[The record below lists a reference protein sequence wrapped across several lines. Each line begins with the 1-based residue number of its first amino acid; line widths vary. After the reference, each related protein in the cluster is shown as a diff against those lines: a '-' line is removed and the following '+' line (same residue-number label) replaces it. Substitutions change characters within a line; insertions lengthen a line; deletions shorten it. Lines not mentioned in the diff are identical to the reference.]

1 MHQRRRVVAAG
12 AATIAIFLAVQVGAL
27 ALVGPFESAGYRAV
41 ENPSNPAN
49 SAIYLGA
56 ILVATAVMLGTIK
69 LGADWVLRG
78 FVILS
83 AGFVSLYVFSVLLPA
98 PLGWSVAGI
107 ATSPLALAAAGL
119 LAGALLFYPE
129 WYVIDAA
136 GIVMGAG
143 AAALFGIS
151 FGLLPA
157 IVLLVA
163 LAVYDAISVYGTE
176 HMLALADGV
185 MDLKL
190 PVVLV
195 IPLTLSYSFLDES
208 PSTAEDSDGRAV
220 EADGGEP
227 SETRLAS
234 SDERGEVRP
243 EGAPRNS
250 ERQGRE
256 RSESDGGDDAATDE
270 TADANSDGDD
280 AAERPGLDEREAL
293 FVGLGDAVM
302 PGVMVASAAV
312 FAPASPLVTGFALT
326 LPALTA
332 MIGTICGLVA
342 LLWFVMQ
349 GRAHA
354 GLPLLNG
361 GAVGGYLLGALA
373 AGIPLVRAVGLGPY
387 V

>member
-1 MHQRRRVVAAG
+1 MNQRRRVVAAG
-12 AATIAIFLAVQVGAL
+12 AATVAIFLVVQVGAL

-56 ILVATAVMLGTIK
+56 ILVATAAMLGVIK
-69 LGADWVLRG
+69 LGADWILRG

-185 MDLKL
+185 MNLKL

-208 PSTAEDSDGRAV
+208 PSTAEEPDGQAV
-220 EADGGEP
+220 EA
-227 SETRLAS
+227 
-234 SDERGEVRP
+234 
-243 EGAPRNS
+243 
-250 ERQGRE
+250 
-256 RSESDGGDDAATDE
+256 DGGDDAATDE
-270 TADANSDGDD
+270 MAGDDGDD
-280 AAERPGLDEREAL
+280 AAERPGLGDREAL

-312 FAPASPLVTGFALT
+312 FAPAPPLFEGFALT

-361 GAVGGYLLGALA
+361 GAVGGYLLGALV
-373 AGIPLVRAVGLGPY
+373 AGIPLVRALGLGPY

>member
-1 MHQRRRVVAAG
+1 MNQRRRVVAAG
-12 AATIAIFLAVQVGAL
+12 AATVAIFLVVQVGAL

-56 ILVATAVMLGTIK
+56 ILVATAAMLGVIK
-69 LGADWVLRG
+69 LGADWILRG

-185 MDLKL
+185 MNLKL

-208 PSTAEDSDGRAV
+208 PSTAEEPDGQAV
-220 EADGGEP
+220 EA
-227 SETRLAS
+227 
-234 SDERGEVRP
+234 
-243 EGAPRNS
+243 
-250 ERQGRE
+250 
-256 RSESDGGDDAATDE
+256 DGGDDAATDE
-270 TADANSDGDD
+270 MAGDD
-280 AAERPGLDEREAL
+280 DDDAVERPGLGDREAL

-312 FAPASPLVTGFALT
+312 FAPAPPLFEGFALT

-361 GAVGGYLLGALA
+361 GAVGGYLLGALT
-373 AGIPLVRAVGLGPY
+373 AGIPLVRALGLGPY

>member
-1 MHQRRRVVAAG
+1 MHQRRRAVAAG
-12 AATIAIFLAVQVGAL
+12 AATVAIFLAVQVGAL

-56 ILVATAVMLGTIK
+56 ILVATAAMLGVIE
-69 LGADWVLRG
+69 LGADRVLRG

-107 ATSPLALAAAGL
+107 ATSPLALAAAGV
-119 LAGALLFYPE
+119 LAGALLRYPE

-195 IPLTLSYSFLDES
+195 IPLTLSYSFLDGS
-208 PSTAEDSDGRAV
+208 PSTTDGSDRRAV
-220 EADGGEP
+220 EADGGDDA
-227 SETRLAS
+227 T
-234 SDERGEVRP
+234 SDEMG
-243 EGAPRNS
+243 
-250 ERQGRE
+250 
-256 RSESDGGDDAATDE
+256 DGD
-270 TADANSDGDD
+270 SDD
-280 AAERPGLDEREAL
+280 AAERPGLDGREAL

-312 FAPASPLVTGFALT
+312 FAPAPPLFEGVALT

-332 MIGTICGLVA
+332 MIGTLCGLVA
-342 LLWFVMQ
+342 LLRFVMQ

-373 AGIPLVRAVGLGPY
+373 AGIPLVRALGLGPY
-387 V
+387 L

>member
-1 MHQRRRVVAAG
+1 MNQRRRVVAAG
-12 AATIAIFLAVQVGAL
+12 AATVAIFLVVQVGAL

-56 ILVATAVMLGTIK
+56 ILVATAAMLGVIK
-69 LGADWVLRG
+69 LGADWILRG

-119 LAGALLFYPE
+119 LAGALFLFPE

-185 MDLKL
+185 MNLKL

-208 PSTAEDSDGRAV
+208 PSTAEEPDGQAV
-220 EADGGEP
+220 EA
-227 SETRLAS
+227 
-234 SDERGEVRP
+234 
-243 EGAPRNS
+243 
-250 ERQGRE
+250 
-256 RSESDGGDDAATDE
+256 DGGDDAATDE
-270 TADANSDGDD
+270 MAGDDDDD
-280 AAERPGLDEREAL
+280 AAERPGLGDREAL

-312 FAPASPLVTGFALT
+312 FAPAPPLFEGFALT

-332 MIGTICGLVA
+332 MIGTICGLVV

-361 GAVGGYLLGALA
+361 GAVGGYLLGALT
-373 AGIPLVRAVGLGPY
+373 AGIPLVRALGLGPY

>member
-1 MHQRRRVVAAG
+1 MNQRRRVVAAG
-12 AATIAIFLAVQVGAL
+12 AATVAIFLVVQVGAL

-56 ILVATAVMLGTIK
+56 ILVATAAMLGVIK
-69 LGADWVLRG
+69 LGADWILRG

-185 MDLKL
+185 MNLKL

-208 PSTAEDSDGRAV
+208 PSTAEEPDGQAV
-220 EADGGEP
+220 EA
-227 SETRLAS
+227 
-234 SDERGEVRP
+234 
-243 EGAPRNS
+243 
-250 ERQGRE
+250 
-256 RSESDGGDDAATDE
+256 DGGDDAATDE
-270 TADANSDGDD
+270 MAGDD
-280 AAERPGLDEREAL
+280 DDDAVERPGLGDREAL

-312 FAPASPLVTGFALT
+312 FAPAPPLFEGFALT

-361 GAVGGYLLGALA
+361 GAVGGYLLGALV
-373 AGIPLVRAVGLGPY
+373 AGIPLVRALGLGPY

>member
-1 MHQRRRVVAAG
+1 MNQRRRVVAAG
-12 AATIAIFLAVQVGAL
+12 AATVAIFLVVQVGAL

-56 ILVATAVMLGTIK
+56 ILVATAAMLGVIK
-69 LGADWVLRG
+69 AGADWILRG

-185 MDLKL
+185 MNLKL

-208 PSTAEDSDGRAV
+208 PSTAEEPDGQAV
-220 EADGGEP
+220 EA
-227 SETRLAS
+227 
-234 SDERGEVRP
+234 
-243 EGAPRNS
+243 
-250 ERQGRE
+250 
-256 RSESDGGDDAATDE
+256 DGGDDAATDE
-270 TADANSDGDD
+270 MAGDDGDD
-280 AAERPGLDEREAL
+280 AVERPGL
-293 FVGLGDAVM
+293 GD
-302 PGVMVASAAV
+302 
-312 FAPASPLVTGFALT
+312 
-326 LPALTA
+326 
-332 MIGTICGLVA
+332 
-342 LLWFVMQ
+342 
-349 GRAHA
+349 R
-354 GLPLLNG
+354 
-361 GAVGGYLLGALA
+361 
-373 AGIPLVRAVGLGPY
+373 
-387 V
+387 

>member
-1 MHQRRRVVAAG
+1 MNQRRRVVAAG
-12 AATIAIFLAVQVGAL
+12 AATVAIFLVVQVGAL

-56 ILVATAVMLGTIK
+56 ILVATAAMLGVIK
-69 LGADWVLRG
+69 LGADWILRG

-185 MDLKL
+185 MNLKL

-208 PSTAEDSDGRAV
+208 PSTAEEPDGQAV
-220 EADGGEP
+220 EA
-227 SETRLAS
+227 
-234 SDERGEVRP
+234 
-243 EGAPRNS
+243 
-250 ERQGRE
+250 
-256 RSESDGGDDAATDE
+256 DGGDDAATDE
-270 TADANSDGDD
+270 MAGDDGDD
-280 AAERPGLDEREAL
+280 AAERPGLGDREAL

-312 FAPASPLVTGFALT
+312 FAPAPPLFEGFALT

-332 MIGTICGLVA
+332 MIGTICGLVV

-361 GAVGGYLLGALA
+361 GAVGGYLLGALT
-373 AGIPLVRAVGLGPY
+373 AGIPLVRALGLGPY

>member
-1 MHQRRRVVAAG
+1 MHQRRRVVVAG
-12 AATIAIFLAVQVGAL
+12 AATVAIFLAVQMGAL

-49 SAIYLGA
+49 SVIYIGA
-56 ILVATAVMLGTIK
+56 ILVATAAMLGTIK
-69 LGADWVLRG
+69 VGADWVLRG
-78 FVILS
+78 FVVLAS
-83 AGFVSLYVFSVLLPA
+83 GFVSLYVFSVLLPA
-98 PLGWSVAGI
+98 PLGWSIAGI

-119 LAGALLFYPE
+119 LVIALLVHPE

-195 IPLTLSYSFLDES
+195 IPLTLSYSFLNDS
-208 PSTAEDSDGRAV
+208 PSTSEGPDQPAV
-220 EADGGEP
+220 EADGG
-227 SETRLAS
+227 
-234 SDERGEVRP
+234 
-243 EGAPRNS
+243 
-250 ERQGRE
+250 
-256 RSESDGGDDAATDE
+256 DDAAADE
-270 TADANSDGDD
+270 PADADSDGDD
-280 AAERPGLDEREAL
+280 AADRPGFDERDAL

-312 FAPASPLVTGFALT
+312 FAPASPLVAGFALT

-332 MIGTICGLVA
+332 MIGTLCGLVA
-342 LLWFVMQ
+342 LLWFVMK

-373 AGIPLVRAVGLGPY
+373 AGIPLVRALGLGPY

>member
-1 MHQRRRVVAAG
+1 MNQRKRVLAAG
-12 AATIAIFLAVQVGAL
+12 AATVAIFLAVQAGAL

-56 ILVATAVMLGTIK
+56 ILVATAAMLGVIK
-69 LGADWVLRG
+69 AGADWVLRG

-119 LAGALLFYPE
+119 LALALLAHPE

-151 FGLLPA
+151 VGLLPA
-157 IVLLVA
+157 IVLLLA

-185 MDLKL
+185 MNLKL

-208 PSTAEDSDGRAV
+208 PSTAEDSDERAV
-220 EADGGEP
+220 EA
-227 SETRLAS
+227 
-234 SDERGEVRP
+234 
-243 EGAPRNS
+243 
-250 ERQGRE
+250 
-256 RSESDGGDDAATDE
+256 DGGDDAATDE
-270 TADANSDGDD
+270 PADTDIEGDGDD
-280 AAERPGLDEREAL
+280 AAERPGLGDREAL

-312 FAPASPLVTGFALT
+312 FAPAPPLFEGFALT

-332 MIGTICGLVA
+332 MIGTICGLVV

-361 GAVGGYLLGALA
+361 GAVGGYLLGALV
-373 AGIPLVRAVGLGPY
+373 AGIPLVRALGLGPY

>member
-1 MHQRRRVVAAG
+1 MHQRRRAVAAG
-12 AATIAIFLAVQVGAL
+12 AATVAIFLAVQVGAL

-56 ILVATAVMLGTIK
+56 ILVATAAMLGVIE

-107 ATSPLALAAAGL
+107 ATSPLALVAAGV
-119 LAGALLFYPE
+119 LAGALLRYPE

-195 IPLTLSYSFLDES
+195 IPLTLSYSFLDGS
-208 PSTAEDSDGRAV
+208 PSTTDGSDRQAV
-220 EADGGEP
+220 EADGGDDA
-227 SETRLAS
+227 T
-234 SDERGEVRP
+234 SDEMN
-243 EGAPRNS
+243 EGDS
-250 ERQGRE
+250 
-256 RSESDGGDDAATDE
+256 
-270 TADANSDGDD
+270 DD
-280 AAERPGLDEREAL
+280 AAERPGLDGREAL

-312 FAPASPLVTGFALT
+312 FAPAPPLFEGVALT

-332 MIGTICGLVA
+332 MIGTLCGLVA
-342 LLWFVMQ
+342 LLRFVMQ

-373 AGIPLVRAVGLGPY
+373 AGIPLVRALGLGPY
-387 V
+387 L

>member
-1 MHQRRRVVAAG
+1 MNQRRRVVAAG
-12 AATIAIFLAVQVGAL
+12 AATVAIFLAVQVGAL

-56 ILVATAVMLGTIK
+56 ILVATAAMLGVIK
-69 LGADWVLRG
+69 LGADWILRG

-185 MDLKL
+185 MNLKL

-208 PSTAEDSDGRAV
+208 PSTAEEPDGQAV
-220 EADGGEP
+220 EA
-227 SETRLAS
+227 
-234 SDERGEVRP
+234 
-243 EGAPRNS
+243 
-250 ERQGRE
+250 
-256 RSESDGGDDAATDE
+256 DGGDDAATDE
-270 TADANSDGDD
+270 MAGDDGDD
-280 AAERPGLDEREAL
+280 AAERPGLGDREAL

-312 FAPASPLVTGFALT
+312 FAPAPPLFEGFALT

-361 GAVGGYLLGALA
+361 GAVGGYLLGALV
-373 AGIPLVRAVGLGPY
+373 AGIPLVRALGLGPY

>member
-1 MHQRRRVVAAG
+1 MNQRRRVVAAG
-12 AATIAIFLAVQVGAL
+12 AATVAIFLVVQVGAL

-56 ILVATAVMLGTIK
+56 ILVATAAMLGVIK
-69 LGADWVLRG
+69 LGADWILRG

-157 IVLLVA
+157 IVLLIA
-163 LAVYDAISVYGTE
+163 LAIYDAISVYGTE

-185 MDLKL
+185 MNLKL

-208 PSTAEDSDGRAV
+208 PSTAEEPDGQAV
-220 EADGGEP
+220 EA
-227 SETRLAS
+227 
-234 SDERGEVRP
+234 
-243 EGAPRNS
+243 
-250 ERQGRE
+250 
-256 RSESDGGDDAATDE
+256 DGGDDAATDE
-270 TADANSDGDD
+270 MAGDDGDD
-280 AAERPGLDEREAL
+280 AAERPGLGDREAL

-302 PGVMVASAAV
+302 PGMMVASAAV
-312 FAPASPLVTGFALT
+312 FAPAPPLFEGFALT

-361 GAVGGYLLGALA
+361 GAVGGYLLGALV
-373 AGIPLVRAVGLGPY
+373 AGIPLVRALGLGPY

>member
-1 MHQRRRVVAAG
+1 MNQRKRVLAAG
-12 AATIAIFLAVQVGAL
+12 AATVAIFLAVQAGAL

-56 ILVATAVMLGTIK
+56 ILVATAAMLGVIK
-69 LGADWVLRG
+69 LGADWILRG

-119 LAGALLFYPE
+119 LAGALFLFPE

-185 MDLKL
+185 MNLKL

-208 PSTAEDSDGRAV
+208 PSTAEEPDGQAV
-220 EADGGEP
+220 EA
-227 SETRLAS
+227 
-234 SDERGEVRP
+234 
-243 EGAPRNS
+243 
-250 ERQGRE
+250 
-256 RSESDGGDDAATDE
+256 DGGDDAATDE
-270 TADANSDGDD
+270 MAGDDGDD
-280 AAERPGLDEREAL
+280 AAERPGLGDREAL

-312 FAPASPLVTGFALT
+312 FAPAPPLFEEFALT

-361 GAVGGYLLGALA
+361 GAVGGYLLGALT
-373 AGIPLVRAVGLGPY
+373 AGIPLVRALGLGPY
-387 V
+387 L

>member
-1 MHQRRRVVAAG
+1 MHQRRRAVAAG
-12 AATIAIFLAVQVGAL
+12 AATVAIFLAVQVGAL

-56 ILVATAVMLGTIK
+56 ILVATAAMLGVIE

-98 PLGWSVAGI
+98 LLGWSVAGI
-107 ATSPLALAAAGL
+107 ATSPLALAAAGV
-119 LAGALLFYPE
+119 LAGALLRYPE

-195 IPLTLSYSFLDES
+195 IPLTLSYSFLDGS
-208 PSTAEDSDGRAV
+208 PSTTDGSDRRVV
-220 EADGGEP
+220 EADGGDDA
-227 SETRLAS
+227 T
-234 SDERGEVRP
+234 SDEMN
-243 EGAPRNS
+243 EGDS
-250 ERQGRE
+250 
-256 RSESDGGDDAATDE
+256 
-270 TADANSDGDD
+270 DD
-280 AAERPGLDEREAL
+280 AAERPGLDGREAL

-312 FAPASPLVTGFALT
+312 FAPAPPLFEGVALT

-332 MIGTICGLVA
+332 MIGTLCGLVA
-342 LLWFVMQ
+342 LLRFVMQ

-373 AGIPLVRAVGLGPY
+373 AGIPLVRALGLGPY
-387 V
+387 L

>member
-1 MHQRRRVVAAG
+1 MNQRRRVVAAG
-12 AATIAIFLAVQVGAL
+12 AATVAIFLVVQVGAL

-56 ILVATAVMLGTIK
+56 ILVATAAMLGVIK
-69 LGADWVLRG
+69 LGADWILRG

-185 MDLKL
+185 MNLKL

-208 PSTAEDSDGRAV
+208 PSTAEEPDGQAV
-220 EADGGEP
+220 EA
-227 SETRLAS
+227 
-234 SDERGEVRP
+234 
-243 EGAPRNS
+243 
-250 ERQGRE
+250 
-256 RSESDGGDDAATDE
+256 DGGDDAATDE
-270 TADANSDGDD
+270 MAGDDGDD
-280 AAERPGLDEREAL
+280 AAERPGLGDREAL

-312 FAPASPLVTGFALT
+312 FAPAPPLFEGFALT

-361 GAVGGYLLGALA
+361 GAVGGYLLGALT
-373 AGIPLVRAVGLGPY
+373 AGIPLVRALGLGPY

>member
-1 MHQRRRVVAAG
+1 MNQRKRVLAAG
-12 AATIAIFLAVQVGAL
+12 AATVAIFLAVQAGAL

-56 ILVATAVMLGTIK
+56 ILVATAAMLGVIK
-69 LGADWVLRG
+69 AGADWVLRG

-185 MDLKL
+185 MNLKL

-208 PSTAEDSDGRAV
+208 PSTAEEPDGQAV
-220 EADGGEP
+220 EA
-227 SETRLAS
+227 
-234 SDERGEVRP
+234 
-243 EGAPRNS
+243 
-250 ERQGRE
+250 
-256 RSESDGGDDAATDE
+256 DGGDDAATDE
-270 TADANSDGDD
+270 MAGDDDDD
-280 AAERPGLDEREAL
+280 AAERPGLGDREAL

-312 FAPASPLVTGFALT
+312 FAPAPPLFEGFALT

-361 GAVGGYLLGALA
+361 GAVGGYLLGALV
-373 AGIPLVRAVGLGPY
+373 AGIPLVRALGLGPY

>member
-1 MHQRRRVVAAG
+1 MNQRRRVVAAG
-12 AATIAIFLAVQVGAL
+12 AVTVAIFLVVQVGAL

-56 ILVATAVMLGTIK
+56 ILVATAAMLGVIK
-69 LGADWVLRG
+69 LGADWILRG

-185 MDLKL
+185 MNLKL

-208 PSTAEDSDGRAV
+208 PSTAEEPDGQAV
-220 EADGGEP
+220 EA
-227 SETRLAS
+227 
-234 SDERGEVRP
+234 
-243 EGAPRNS
+243 
-250 ERQGRE
+250 
-256 RSESDGGDDAATDE
+256 DGGDDAATDE
-270 TADANSDGDD
+270 MAGDD
-280 AAERPGLDEREAL
+280 DDDAVERPGLGDREAL

-312 FAPASPLVTGFALT
+312 FAPAPPLFEGFALT

-332 MIGTICGLVA
+332 MIGTICGLVV

-361 GAVGGYLLGALA
+361 GAVGGYLLGALV
-373 AGIPLVRAVGLGPY
+373 AGIPLVRALGLGPY

>member
-1 MHQRRRVVAAG
+1 MNQRKRVLAAG
-12 AATIAIFLAVQVGAL
+12 AATVAIFLAVQAGAL

-56 ILVATAVMLGTIK
+56 ILVATAAMLGVIK
-69 LGADWVLRG
+69 AGADWVLRG

-157 IVLLVA
+157 IVLLLA

-185 MDLKL
+185 MNLKL

-208 PSTAEDSDGRAV
+208 PSTAEEPDGQAV
-220 EADGGEP
+220 EA
-227 SETRLAS
+227 
-234 SDERGEVRP
+234 
-243 EGAPRNS
+243 
-250 ERQGRE
+250 
-256 RSESDGGDDAATDE
+256 DGGDDAATDE
-270 TADANSDGDD
+270 MAGDDGDD
-280 AAERPGLDEREAL
+280 AAERPGLGDREAL

-312 FAPASPLVTGFALT
+312 FAPAPPLFEGFALT

-361 GAVGGYLLGALA
+361 GAVGGYLLGALV
-373 AGIPLVRAVGLGPY
+373 AGIPLVRALGLGPY
-387 V
+387 L

>member
-1 MHQRRRVVAAG
+1 MNQRRRVVAAG
-12 AATIAIFLAVQVGAL
+12 AATVAIFLVVQVGAL

-56 ILVATAVMLGTIK
+56 ILVATAAMLGVIK
-69 LGADWVLRG
+69 LGADWILRG

-119 LAGALLFYPE
+119 LAGALFLYPE

-185 MDLKL
+185 MNLKL

-208 PSTAEDSDGRAV
+208 PSTAEEPDGQAV
-220 EADGGEP
+220 EA
-227 SETRLAS
+227 
-234 SDERGEVRP
+234 
-243 EGAPRNS
+243 
-250 ERQGRE
+250 
-256 RSESDGGDDAATDE
+256 DGGDDAATDE
-270 TADANSDGDD
+270 MAGDDGDD
-280 AAERPGLDEREAL
+280 AAERPGLGDREAL

-312 FAPASPLVTGFALT
+312 FAPAPPLFEGFALT

-361 GAVGGYLLGALA
+361 GAVGGYLLGALV
-373 AGIPLVRAVGLGPY
+373 AGIPLVRALGLGPY

>member
-1 MHQRRRVVAAG
+1 MNQRKRVLAAG
-12 AATIAIFLAVQVGAL
+12 AATVAIFLAVQAGAL

-56 ILVATAVMLGTIK
+56 ILVATAAMLGVIK
-69 LGADWVLRG
+69 LGADWILRG

-185 MDLKL
+185 MNLKL

-208 PSTAEDSDGRAV
+208 PSTAEEPDGQAV
-220 EADGGEP
+220 EA
-227 SETRLAS
+227 
-234 SDERGEVRP
+234 
-243 EGAPRNS
+243 
-250 ERQGRE
+250 
-256 RSESDGGDDAATDE
+256 DGGDDAATDE
-270 TADANSDGDD
+270 MAGDDGDD
-280 AAERPGLDEREAL
+280 AAERPGLGDREAL

-312 FAPASPLVTGFALT
+312 FAPAPPLFEEFALT

-361 GAVGGYLLGALA
+361 GAVGGYLLGALT
-373 AGIPLVRAVGLGPY
+373 AGIPLVRALGLGPY

>member
-1 MHQRRRVVAAG
+1 MNQRRRVVAAG
-12 AATIAIFLAVQVGAL
+12 AATVAIFLAVQVGAL

-56 ILVATAVMLGTIK
+56 ILVATAAMLGVIK
-69 LGADWVLRG
+69 LGADWILRG

-185 MDLKL
+185 MNLKL

-208 PSTAEDSDGRAV
+208 PSTAEEPDGQAV
-220 EADGGEP
+220 EA
-227 SETRLAS
+227 
-234 SDERGEVRP
+234 
-243 EGAPRNS
+243 
-250 ERQGRE
+250 
-256 RSESDGGDDAATDE
+256 DGGDDAATDE
-270 TADANSDGDD
+270 MAGDD
-280 AAERPGLDEREAL
+280 DDDAVERLGLGDREAL

-312 FAPASPLVTGFALT
+312 FAPAPPLFEGFALT

-332 MIGTICGLVA
+332 MIGTICGLVV

-361 GAVGGYLLGALA
+361 GAVGGYLLGALV
-373 AGIPLVRAVGLGPY
+373 AGIPLVRALGLGPY